1 MFINSVDWAAEQ
13 ENLINITPRTPT
25 LRTFTP
31 PTNAGFIIMII
42 VAVFVLPGMVVFA
55 GVSSW
60 LARRKRG

>member
-13 ENLINITPRTPT
+13 EDLLNITPREKT

-42 VAVFVLPGMVVFA
+42 VAVLVLPGMVVFA

-60 LARRKRG
+60 LTRRKKG